1 MYRLQGQTTTSLN
14 NINNGTLSGMHAMP
28 SKDITSDGTSTFAMG
43 RQQYIRSYADTT
55 GAKQWYGNSLNRD
68 SSSVMQRRVYG
79 EIGNGTLNAS
89 KQPMSFTEQK
99 VVNTTRDALRR
110 VRNSGSAAP
119 AKKIYKN
126 MNTGAF

>member
-14 NINNGTLSGMHAMP
+14 GINNGTLSGMHAMP
-28 SKDITSDGTSTFAMG
+28 SKDITSDGTSAFAMG
-43 RQQYIRSYADTT
+43 RQQYIRSYTDSTS
-55 GAKQWYGNSLNRD
+55 KQWYGNSSNRD
-68 SSSVMQRRVYG
+68 SSSIMQRRVYE

>member
-43 RQQYIRSYADTT
+43 RQQYIRSYTDNTS
-55 GAKQWYGNSLNRD
+55 KQWYGNSSNRD

-89 KQPMSFTEQK
+89 SQPMSFTEQK

>member
-14 NINNGTLSGMHAMP
+14 NINNGTLSSMHAMP
-28 SKDITSDGTSTFAMG
+28 SKDLTSDGTSTFAMG
-43 RQQYIRSYADTT
+43 RQQYIRAYYNTT
-55 GAKQWYGNSLNRD
+55 GAKQWYGNSSNRD
-68 SSSVMQRRVYG
+68 SSSVMQRRVYN

>member
-14 NINNGTLSGMHAMP
+14 NINNGTLSSMHAMP
-28 SKDITSDGTSTFAMG
+28 SKDLTSDGTSTFAMG
-43 RQQYIRSYADTT
+43 RQQYIRAYDNTT
-55 GAKQWYGNSLNRD
+55 DNKQWYGNSSNRD
-68 SSSVMQRRVYG
+68 SSSVMQRRVYN

>member
-14 NINNGTLSGMHAMP
+14 GINNGTLSGMHAMP

-43 RQQYIRSYADTT
+43 RQQYIRSYTDTT
-55 GAKQWYGNSLNRD
+55 SKQWYGNSSNRD
-68 SSSVMQRRVYG
+68 SSSIMQRRVYE
-79 EIGNGTLNAS
+79 EIGNGTLNVS

>member
-14 NINNGTLSGMHAMP
+14 GINNGTLSGMHAMP

-43 RQQYIRSYADTT
+43 RQQYIRSYTDTT
-55 GAKQWYGNSLNRD
+55 SKQWYGNSSNRD
-68 SSSVMQRRVYG
+68 SSSIMQRRVYE